1 MLFRSRYIH
10 MDGRKGAAS
19 AMAKGLRDGSRVKA
33 GQIIS
38 YVGNTGDAA
47 GGPCHLHFEY
57 HKGDAVSS
65 PYAFL
70 QQATIVQLDP
80 ANPLSANTATPQ
92 VSMTITGVIAWVA
105 QSGGVGRLIIRPSGV
120 STSDGTRVGHAG
132 TIALRADPA
141 LLDATSVGR
150 KVTITTVPVQMT
162 TALQDIA
169 PYAWTAASIA

>member
-1 MLFRSRYIH
+1 MLFRS
-10 MDGRKGAAS
+10 
-19 AMAKGLRDGSRVKA
+19 
-33 GQIIS
+33 
-38 YVGNTGDAA
+38 
-47 GGPCHLHFEY
+47 
-57 HKGDAVSS
+57 
-65 PYAFL
+65 
-70 QQATIVQLDP
+70 
-80 ANPLSANTATPQ
+80 
-92 VSMTITGVIAWVA
+92 
-105 QSGGVGRLIIRPSGV
+105 GRLIIRPSGV